1 MNRFLKKLLLLSA
14 FLLLLSSWYFFSLA
28 FPSGS
33 TTENNF
39 PSLEKPVSHSFS
51 CVLAIPYQLA
61 PFNQGEDYSANNQA
75 PSLFNLSDFLF
86 FRNSSCLFLSQYSG
100 FFTRARYLLFRKLR
114 L

>member
-1 MNRFLKKLLLLSA
+1 MDRFMKKILLLSA
-14 FLLLLSSWYFFSLA
+14 FLLGSWHCSSLA

-33 TTENNF
+33 ITENNF
-39 PSLEKPVSHSFS
+39 PSLEKPVLHSFS
-51 CVLAIPYQLA
+51 CVLAIPYQLV

-75 PSLFNLSDFLF
+75 PSLFNLSNFLF
-86 FRNSSCLFLSQYSG
+86 FQNSSCSFLSQDSE